1 NYDEKKITY
10 STDSDDEYDEESEI
24 KERKKQ
30 KVIRFRRYKLNQ
42 DRYNYFRE
50 QVLLFWPWK
59 NEREDVDTQDCEN
72 IYSKN
77 IHVIEENRNKFSVIG
92 DLELDN
98 ALVQAQKDIDQQTIE
113 DEEMESFGKTKI
125 RKDEE
130 IDIFSQ
136 TGLAKCSKNI
146 KRSINSPPQKSKEEM
161 MSIVCELNDEQREIT
176 MHVLHC
182 FANGS
187 LPIRLYISGSAGV
200 GKSTVLKAI
209 YQVLLNFFDDTP
221 GEKKNSLKILLCA
234 PSGKASFL
242 IGGTTL
248 HNAFALPITQYGGQ
262 MPELSADVANTIRE
276 NLFELKL
283 IIIDEISM
291 VGSTMFS
298 RVDTRLRQIMGNNR
312 SFGGVS
318 VIVVGDL
325 YQLPPVMDNS
335 IYLSSKSSMLSIFSE
350 NILWNEFD
358 FFELTEIMRQKEDK
372 PFIEALNNLARGTMS
387 ENDIALIKSRETTEE
402 YVPKDA
408 IRLYGENRMVDSFNK
423 IKINSIDGV
432 AYDSIAKDSI
442 LGKISSKLRNKLLT
456 ALKNKKRTECGGLDY
471 KITLKIGI
479 NYMITSNID
488 VEDGLVNGACGK
500 LQKITLKPGTDE
512 PMKIWLDFNNDRI
525 GVGQRRPYI
534 RYMTENN
541 LEMCLVPLSQVS
553 IVLNINERMGYQ
565 VVRQQFPITPAEAL
579 TIHKSQGQT
588 YEKLCIDLRD
598 SYRITRPMLYVAL
611 SR

>member
-1 NYDEKKITY
+1 
-10 STDSDDEYDEESEI
+10 
-24 KERKKQ
+24 
-30 KVIRFRRYKLNQ
+30 
-42 DRYNYFRE
+42 E

-98 ALVQAQKDIDQQTIE
+98 ALVQAHKDIDQQTIE

-161 MSIVCELNDEQREIT
+161 MSIVCKLNDEQREIT

-209 YQVLLNFFDDTP
+209 YRVLLNFFDDTP

-358 FFELTEIMRQKEDK
+358 FFELTEIMRQREDK

-408 IRLYGENRMVDSFNK
+408 IRLYGENWMVDSFNQ

-442 LGKISSKLRNKLLT
+442 LGKISN
-456 ALKNKKRTECGGLDY
+456 
-471 KITLKIGI
+471 
-479 NYMITSNID
+479 

-534 RYMTENN
+534 RTDDNVKRLPKGIICFLKN
-541 LEMCLVPLSQVS
+541 EMNGLIEKHIQKDEIINGQHRHIDL
-553 IVLNINERMGYQ
+553 IRIIINEVEIITGYKSPT
-565 VVRQQFPITPAEAL
+565 VTRTMF
-579 TIHKSQGQT
+579 IH
-588 YEKLCIDLRD
+588 E
-598 SYRITRPMLYVAL
+598 L
-611 SR
+611 SNILSESI